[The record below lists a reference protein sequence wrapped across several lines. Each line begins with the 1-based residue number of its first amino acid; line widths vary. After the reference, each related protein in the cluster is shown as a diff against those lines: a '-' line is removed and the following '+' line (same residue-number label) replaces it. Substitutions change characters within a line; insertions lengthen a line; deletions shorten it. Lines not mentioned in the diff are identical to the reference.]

1 MLTRSILYLLFL
13 ATVAV
18 PGAGLSDAP
27 TPSGAGNEIEE
38 LEEQLEA
45 DSAPRK
51 AARTSSPASLE
62 YAPGTAPADRILSTI
77 GDAALRSLVAD
88 VLERNPEVAAAVAR
102 AEAAEQR
109 APQARALP
117 DPVAGLTAFLLTPET
132 RVGPQEASARIAQKF
147 PWFGKLKLRE
157 RAELYAAAA
166 ARAEVEALRLRL
178 LTETRRLYYE
188 LGFVDAFEE
197 VVLADRATLS
207 HYEELAEARYRSG
220 IGLQQVVVKIQ
231 AEITKANSRL
241 LEIADRRASIVAFLN
256 ALRDYPQ
263 GTPITEAELPDLP
276 EIATDLET
284 LHAKARD
291 ARPEIVTSD
300 ARIARSTTLV
310 DLAGKDYKPDITAG
324 LFYTL
329 VGSRDDP
336 AGRLNPP
343 PDDGDDILGISAGI
357 NLPIWRKKLA
367 AGVEEAV
374 KGELAAL
381 ESKRAVITRIDR
393 SLGEL
398 PPRLDLTWQQLR
410 LFEDVL
416 VIQAEQSLLSAEA
429 GYSAGSQDALD
440 LLDAERVLLDV
451 RTGTER
457 NRADYAIAL
466 AQLEGAVGEP
476 LVPGLSS
483 GGEKR

>member
-13 ATVAV
+13 TTVAV
-18 PGAGLSDAP
+18 PSAGLSDAP
-27 TPSGAGNEIEE
+27 TPFGAGNGIEE

-45 DSAPRK
+45 DSAPER

-62 YAPGTAPADRILSTI
+62 YASGTAPADRILSTI

-220 IGLQQVVVKIQ
+220 IGLQQVVIKIQ

-263 GTPITEAELPDLP
+263 GTQITEAELPDLP

-284 LHAKARD
+284 LHAKALD

-300 ARIARSTTLV
+300 ARIARSTTHRRSSR
-310 DLAGKDYKPDITAG
+310 ARDYKPG
-324 LFYTL
+324 LQRSGLTYTL
-329 VGSRDDP
+329 VGSARGSRP
-336 AGRLNPP
+336 AGSMLPP
-343 PDDGDDILGISAGI
+343 EGNGDDIFGISRR
-357 NLPIWRKKLA
+357 NHDLPTLA
-367 AGVEEAV
+367 
-374 KGELAAL
+374 
-381 ESKRAVITRIDR
+381 
-393 SLGEL
+393 
-398 PPRLDLTWQQLR
+398 Q
-410 LFEDVL
+410 
-416 VIQAEQSLLSAEA
+416 EA
-429 GYSAGSQDALD
+429 GGGS
-440 LLDAERVLLDV
+440 R
-451 RTGTER
+451 GSG
-457 NRADYAIAL
+457 RAPNWL
-466 AQLEGAVGEP
+466 
-476 LVPGLSS
+476 
-483 GGEKR
+483 R